1 MPLTTAMT
9 PLDSPMVS
17 VPWVPK
23 GTMPRELVETVYE
36 TCRRGDKGRCI
47 NTQYIRACAKFLNR
61 AIRSPGTYEGNFH

>member
-1 MPLTTAMT
+1 
-9 PLDSPMVS
+9 
-17 VPWVPK
+17 
-23 GTMPRELVETVYE
+23 MPRELVETVYE